1 MNQVLVEEC
10 MSKPVK
16 SVNAEVNMRVVVK
29 EMNKHKIA
37 SILVVENGKAVGVIT
52 ERDILQRVIEENKS
66 LDYTKAKDVMSSPI
80 HFINSKTTIKDAC
93 ELMILFKLKRLIVI
107 DEGKPVGIITIAD
120 IIKKILSLHE
130 EFLEDW
136 EKSIVNAW
144 ESF

>member
-1 MNQVLVEEC
+1 

-16 SVNAEVNMRVVVK
+16 SIDAEANVRFVVK
-29 EMNKHKIA
+29 EMNKYKIA
-37 SILVVENGKAVGVIT
+37 SILVVEGEKPVGVIT

-80 HFINSKTTIKDAC
+80 RFINSKATIKEAC
-93 ELMILFKLKRLIVI
+93 ELMILFKLKRLIAV
-107 DEGKPVGIITIAD
+107 DENKPVGIVTITD
-120 IIKKILSLHE
+120 IVKKILSLHK

-136 EKSIVNAW
+136 EKSIIDAW